1 MLLCCVF
8 NKVAADL
15 FFFFLRRLFV
25 LSNQFLERR
34 LFRAKIVVRAPNKMH
49 WRRDLQLLVEAQITM
64 SITLSASY
72 Q

>member
-1 MLLCCVF
+1 LCCVF

-34 LFRAKIVVRAPNKMH
+34 LFRAKIVDDGWYVGWWVILLIGWKGDMTWH
-49 WRRDLQLLVEAQITM
+49 DMDLKKVF
-64 SITLSASY
+64 
-72 Q
+72 